1 MTKIDRIE
9 KKFLELKTINKKA
22 LITFVTAGDPD
33 YSTSLNLI
41 KKLPEAGADIIEI
54 GMPFTDP
61 MADGPGIQAS
71 YLRAIEAGQ
80 NLIKTIELVKE
91 FRNKNNDTPIVLMGY
106 YNPIYCYG
114 VDKFLK
120 NISMIGVDGLII
132 VDLPPELDNELC
144 IPAKKHGI
152 NFIRLAT
159 PTSDEKR
166 LKKILVN
173 SSGFLYY
180 VSVAGI
186 TGSKTPQLEDI
197 KKKIDFIKSKCSIPL
212 AVGFGIRTPDQV
224 KNIANISDGVV
235 VGSAII
241 DRIFEGIESSKG
253 EDFIVENALNL
264 VKDLSAALK
273 INYN

>member
-9 KKFLELKTINKKA
+9 KKFLDLKTINKKA

-120 NISMIGVDGLII
+120 DISMIGVDGLII

-264 VKDLSAALK
+264 VKDLSTALR
-273 INYN
+273 NEV

>member
-9 KKFLELKTINKKA
+9 KKFLDLKNINKKA

-120 NISMIGVDGLII
+120 DISMIGVDGLII
-132 VDLPPELDNELC
+132 VDLPPEVDNELC

-264 VKDLSAALK
+264 VKDLSTALR
-273 INYN
+273 NEV

>member
-9 KKFLELKTINKKA
+9 KKFLDLKTINKKA

-120 NISMIGVDGLII
+120 EISMIGVDGLII
-132 VDLPPELDNELC
+132 VDLPPEADNELC

-186 TGSKTPQLEDI
+186 TGSKTPQLQDI

-264 VKDLSAALK
+264 VKDLSAALR
-273 INYN
+273 NEV

>member
-9 KKFLELKTINKKA
+9 KKFLDLKTINKKA

-120 NISMIGVDGLII
+120 DISMIGVDGLII
-132 VDLPPELDNELC
+132 VDLPPEVDNELC

-186 TGSKTPQLEDI
+186 TGSKTPQLADI

-264 VKDLSAALK
+264 VKDLSAALR
-273 INYN
+273 NEV

>member
-9 KKFLELKTINKKA
+9 KKFLDLKTINKKA

-120 NISMIGVDGLII
+120 DISMIGVDGLII
-132 VDLPPELDNELC
+132 VDLPPEADNELC

-186 TGSKTPQLEDI
+186 TGSKTPQLQDI

-264 VKDLSAALK
+264 VKDLSAALR
-273 INYN
+273 NEV

>member
-9 KKFLELKTINKKA
+9 KKFLDLKTINKKA

-186 TGSKTPQLEDI
+186 TGSKTPQLQDI

-264 VKDLSAALK
+264 VKDLSAALR
-273 INYN
+273 NEV

>member
-9 KKFLELKTINKKA
+9 KKFLDLKTINKKA

-120 NISMIGVDGLII
+120 DISMIGVDGLII

-264 VKDLSAALK
+264 VKDLSAALR
-273 INYN
+273 NEV

>member
-9 KKFLELKTINKKA
+9 KKFLDLKTINKKA

-120 NISMIGVDGLII
+120 DISMIGVDGLII
-132 VDLPPELDNELC
+132 VDLPPEVDNELC

-186 TGSKTPQLEDI
+186 TGSKTPQLQDI

-264 VKDLSAALK
+264 VKDLSAALR
-273 INYN
+273 NEV

>member
-9 KKFLELKTINKKA
+9 KKFLDLKTINKKA

-120 NISMIGVDGLII
+120 DISMIGVDGLII
-132 VDLPPELDNELC
+132 VDLPPEVDNELC

-197 KKKIDFIKSKCSIPL
+197 KKKIDLIKSKSSIPL

-264 VKDLSAALK
+264 VKDLSTALRSEV
-273 INYN
+273 

>member
-9 KKFLELKTINKKA
+9 KKFLDLKTINKKA

-120 NISMIGVDGLII
+120 AISMIGVDGLII

-273 INYN
+273 IKYN

>member
-9 KKFLELKTINKKA
+9 KKFLDLKNINKKA

-120 NISMIGVDGLII
+120 DISMIGVDGLII
-132 VDLPPELDNELC
+132 VDLPPEVDNELC

-186 TGSKTPQLEDI
+186 TGSKTPQLQDI

-264 VKDLSAALK
+264 VKDLSAALR
-273 INYN
+273 NEV

>member
-9 KKFLELKTINKKA
+9 KKFLDLKTINKKA

-120 NISMIGVDGLII
+120 DISMIGVDGLII
-132 VDLPPELDNELC
+132 VDLPPEVDNELC

-264 VKDLSAALK
+264 VKDLSAALR
-273 INYN
+273 NEV

>member
-9 KKFLELKTINKKA
+9 KKFLDLKSINKKA

-120 NISMIGVDGLII
+120 DISMIGVDGLII
-132 VDLPPELDNELC
+132 VDLPPEVDNEVC

-264 VKDLSAALK
+264 VKDLSAALR
-273 INYN
+273 NEV

>member
-9 KKFLELKTINKKA
+9 KKFLDLKTINKKA

-120 NISMIGVDGLII
+120 DISMIGVDGLII
-132 VDLPPELDNELC
+132 VDLPPEADNELC

-264 VKDLSAALK
+264 VKDLSTALRSEV
-273 INYN
+273 

>member
-9 KKFLELKTINKKA
+9 KKFLDLKTINKKA

-120 NISMIGVDGLII
+120 DISMIGVDGLII
-132 VDLPPELDNELC
+132 VDLPPEVDNELC

-186 TGSKTPQLEDI
+186 TGSKTPQLQDI

-264 VKDLSAALK
+264 VKDLSTALRSEV
-273 INYN
+273 

>member
-9 KKFLELKTINKKA
+9 KKFLDLKTINKKA

-120 NISMIGVDGLII
+120 DISMIGVDGLII
-132 VDLPPELDNELC
+132 VDLPPEVDNELC

-186 TGSKTPQLEDI
+186 TGSKTPQLQDI

-264 VKDLSAALK
+264 VKDLSKALR
-273 INYN
+273 NEV

>member
-1 MTKIDRIE
+1 MSRLN
-9 KKFLELKTINKKA
+9 KKFHQLTAEDKKA
-22 LITFVTAGDPD
+22 FIPFIMAGFPNTK
-33 YSTSLNLI
+33 YSSNLLH
-41 KKLPEAGADIIEI
+41 KLPSLGADIIEI

-120 NISMIGVDGLII
+120 DISMIGVDGLII
-132 VDLPPELDNELC
+132 VDLPPEVDNEVC

-186 TGSKTPQLEDI
+186 TGSKTPQLQDI

-264 VKDLSAALK
+264 VKDLSAALR
-273 INYN
+273 NEV

>member
-9 KKFLELKTINKKA
+9 KKFLDLKTINKKA

-120 NISMIGVDGLII
+120 DISMIGVDGLII
-132 VDLPPELDNELC
+132 VDLPPEADNELC

-186 TGSKTPQLEDI
+186 TGSKTPQLQDI

-264 VKDLSAALK
+264 VKDLSTALR
-273 INYN
+273 NEV

>member
-9 KKFLELKTINKKA
+9 KKFLDLKTINKKA

-120 NISMIGVDGLII
+120 EISMIGVDGLII
-132 VDLPPELDNELC
+132 VDLPPEVDNELC

-264 VKDLSAALK
+264 VKDLSAALR
-273 INYN
+273 NEV

>member
-1 MTKIDRIE
+1 MTKINRIE
-9 KKFLELKTINKKA
+9 KKFLDLKTINKKA

-120 NISMIGVDGLII
+120 EISMIGVDGLII
-132 VDLPPELDNELC
+132 VDLPPEVDNELC

-186 TGSKTPQLEDI
+186 TGSKTPQLQDI

>member
-9 KKFLELKTINKKA
+9 KKFLDLKTINKKA

-71 YLRAIEAGQ
+71 YLRAIQAGQ

-91 FRNKNNDTPIVLMGY
+91 FRNQNNDTPIVLMGY

-120 NISMIGVDGLII
+120 DISMIGVDGLII
-132 VDLPPELDNELC
+132 VDLPPEVDNELC

-264 VKDLSAALK
+264 VKDLSTALRSEV
-273 INYN
+273 